1 MEEVNVTTKSEVAAL
16 TTSAPTSS
24 RTTTSGKSSSAK
36 ASLTTITSS
45 TAITT
50 NTMELMTMAQTPM
63 TMAQTPTTMAQT
75 PTTMAQTPTTMAQ
88 TPTTMAQTPM
98 TMAQTPTTMTQT
110 PTTMAQTPM
119 TMAQTPT
126 TMAQTTTKTTT
137 TTTRSGVE
145 QCQPQPP
152 LPVRREDINSRAIVQ
167 IAGTNATSSSPT
179 LSLSCTGRSPSSA
192 VILTYYGPDSADIG
206 SEFATGQ
213 ISAVLRCTATGQW
226 AAAELKEFKEQFKK
240 IEKTYKYTYNKNG
253 TVAFEL
259 AKKVRVFC
267 WIFTYENFH
276 ESRARHV
283 RATWAQH
290 CTRYLFFSSKDDPTL
305 PAIDIGMPLGRKYI
319 WRRTRWILKYIYDNF
334 LDDFDWIFRIDDDA
348 YVIME
353 NLRLMLLP
361 HSPDELIYFGHKL
374 RTTLYSDY
382 LFPQGGAGYVLSRS
396 AIKLLV
402 ERGLNDSTK
411 CWDGDSAEEDQF
423 IAVCLERLGVKFG
436 DSRDSQGRHRFF
448 GDFIG
453 KNLPPIT
460 LWDPTYFWIQNLT
473 HYPMQQGPECC
484 SDLAISFHYT
494 DARTLYLLEYLIY
507 HVDAFGSRTLTT
519 ERPNYFE
526 EAVRKALENV
536 GPDNI
541 LNKNAI
547 SALVEQQKM
556 NTTPKNLPRIRK
568 FGPDKSKWNDRN
580 K

>member
-1 MEEVNVTTKSEVAAL
+1 MPGATVYVPL
-16 TTSAPTSS
+16 LDFPAPPSYYY
-24 RTTTSGKSSSAK
+24 RTPLLMAHR
-36 ASLTTITSS
+36 I
-45 TAITT
+45 TAITFVKMQNCAGFLT
-50 NTMELMTMAQTPM
+50 GIVFGLILAASIVHILNNYNPFLYTPKM
-63 TMAQTPTTMAQT
+63 S
-75 PTTMAQTPTTMAQ
+75 
-88 TPTTMAQTPM
+88 
-98 TMAQTPTTMTQT
+98 
-110 PTTMAQTPM
+110 
-119 TMAQTPT
+119 
-126 TMAQTTTKTTT
+126 K
-137 TTTRSGVE
+137 
-145 QCQPQPP
+145 
-152 LPVRREDINSRAIVQ
+152 
-167 IAGTNATSSSPT
+167 
-179 LSLSCTGRSPSSA
+179 
-192 VILTYYGPDSADIG
+192 
-206 SEFATGQ
+206 
-213 ISAVLRCTATGQW
+213 
-226 AAAELKEFKEQFKK
+226 ELKEFKEQFKK

-519 ERPNYFE
+519 EHPNYFE

-568 FGPDKSKWNDRN
+568 FGPDKNKLNDRN